1 MRIKR
6 GEIWLVNLD
15 PTVGTE
21 IQKTRPVVVVNSD
34 AVGTLPIRLVAPLT
48 EWKHYFTSNVWHV
61 KVMPDSGNGLT
72 RPSAVDT
79 LQLRGVDTQRFVK
92 KIGDTS
98 KTVMKSIASAIVA
111 IIEY

>member
-1 MRIKR
+1 MFRKESR
-6 GEIWLVNLD
+6 
-15 PTVGTE
+15 
-21 IQKTRPVVVVNSD
+21 
-34 AVGTLPIRLVAPLT
+34 
-48 EWKHYFTSNVWHV
+48 
-61 KVMPDSGNGLT
+61 KVRCSSSHTGVRRDGLAGDYGLT

-98 KTVMKSIASAIVA
+98 KVVMKSIASAIVT